1 MKWKRWLIKCAYLSC
16 ITILASS
23 YTTKT
28 IGTMYIEELNK
39 EYHISLPTNSFHVSG
54 VSDDV
59 DKPKFGS
66 TPITNNSHK
75 TTSNPTFLNL
85 TNNQK
90 NSNNEF
96 LTPEKLVEIKQ
107 HMSSDDKLK
116 IYSLI
121 TSKIPQGEIQKISSL
136 VENGLTKEKLIE
148 IQKILN
154 QNLNEQ
160 EYSELISIFSK
171 Y

>member
-1 MKWKRWLIKCAYLSC
+1 MKKWKRWLIKCAYLSC
-16 ITILASS
+16 IAILASS

-54 VSDDV
+54 VSDNV
-59 DKPKFGS
+59 YKPELGS
-66 TPITNNSHK
+66 IH
-75 TTSNPTFLNL
+75 
-85 TNNQK
+85 
-90 NSNNEF
+90 
-96 LTPEKLVEIKQ
+96 
-107 HMSSDDKLK
+107 DKLK

-121 TSKIPQGEIQKISSL
+121 TTKIPQGEIQKISSL

-160 EYSELISIFSK
+160 EYSELMSIFSK